1 MVGVVGGGGGDG
13 VGMIVGGVFHTARN
27 NNGRRIVYNGRR
39 MLCRFGRDDTIDVGG
54 LLVHIDGRE
63 GGRYDTTMLLM
74 LILTKLMKGGGKEQ
88 RTLTTRRR
96 RRGSDA
102 IFGVDFVG

>member
-1 MVGVVGGGGGDG
+1 MAGVIGGGGGGDV

-27 NNGRRIVYNGRR
+27 NNGRWIVYNGRR
-39 MLCRFGRDDTIDVGG
+39 MLCRFGRDDAIDNGG
-54 LLVHIDGRE
+54 LLVVHIVGRE
-63 GGRYDTTMLLM
+63 GGRYDITMLLM

-88 RTLTTRRR
+88 WTLTT